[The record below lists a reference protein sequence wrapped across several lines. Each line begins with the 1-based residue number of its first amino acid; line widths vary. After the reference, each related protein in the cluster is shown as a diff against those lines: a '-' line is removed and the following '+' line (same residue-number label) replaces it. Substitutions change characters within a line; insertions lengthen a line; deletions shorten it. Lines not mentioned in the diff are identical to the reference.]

1 MFALVMRMVISKEAP
16 FLEHSLNLLRPGEK
30 AHIRTVMDKGALR
43 RRMMDMGLVPGT
55 EVEVVRLAPWG
66 GPMQIRV
73 KGYYLAMR
81 LSECAKIVVDRN

>member
-1 MFALVMRMVISKEAP
+1 MD
-16 FLEHSLNLLRPGEK
+16 HSLNLLQPGEK
-30 AHIRTVMDKGALR
+30 AHIRTVLDKGALR

-81 LSECAKIVVDRN
+81 LTECEKIVVDRN